1 MGSFPSI
8 FYLIFLTIPSGRE
21 DRYCYLQ
28 MTDEGLIAQV
38 PVNPSQ
44 GFTTTKWLGLAQGL
58 CCSFR
63 KETVGSGKRMWRS
76 VGRGSCWRG
85 AVVPCTAYPLCVR
98 WSKMLT
104 PCRGFLPLSLTTE
117 VSHIF
122 FVAETMHQEVVWE
135 FSRRYTSSK
144 ERRSQSVYFPYIV
157 ECLCSPF
164 RGTRNPPVGKKRKD
178 RFSSVAGSPSPL
190 SF

>member
-122 FVAETMHQEVVWE
+122 FCGRDDAPGSCMGILQKVHIFKGKEVPVCV
-135 FSRRYTSSK
+135 FSLYSG
-144 ERRSQSVYFPYIV
+144 V
-157 ECLCSPF
+157 
-164 RGTRNPPVGKKRKD
+164 
-178 RFSSVAGSPSPL
+178 PL
-190 SF
+190 LSL